1 MSNTITGSIF
11 GQIIDRVVSASQN
24 DFEESGVD
32 QQTLQEMREPAD
44 RMVELRGCVVFSTLL
59 APGCRRARDGRKSGV
74 GWAGRSR
81 RTLRRSGGEGGAA
94 TLYLPAFRLFY
105 TSFRPRSTCA
115 NLISASAPR
124 DCITSIFSL
133 HFTVATRANLLQ
145 IWQKKLS
152 ALHVAQMPWDPAPPP
167 PMQIS
172 NPPTVPSNDSK
183 NMQQQ
188 MQPPASQP
196 APYSQNAQPNPR
208 VKQEPGYPPSMQ
220 NYQMN
225 GYGAM
230 NGTNIAQQR
239 AAQLLQQNFGDQ
251 ANASIASAYPQNNV
265 GLPGQQQRPMN
276 LQMPPNRQQQA
287 QHPAQHS
294 PQQQQ
299 QQGPPSQQ
307 NPQQHQNSVYAAQTD
322 GAGDADLAD
331 WQALVASRR
340 AEAAADS
347 SAMHAADGMLRAQF
361 EQRMDVIESGLM
373 QPLENL
379 PSAKGKKRGTAP
391 SSRAATSSIP
401 QLDGELGLED
411 EAKPEEND
419 DEAINSDLDDS
430 DEEQIQGEEEDGPQG
445 DTMICTYD
453 KVQRVKNKWKCTLKD
468 GILSTGGKDYLFHK
482 AQGEFEW

>member
-1 MSNTITGSIF
+1 MSNTITGAIF
-11 GQIIDRVVSASQN
+11 GQIIERVVVASQN

-32 QQTLQEMREPAD
+32 QQTLQEMKE
-44 RMVELRGCVVFSTLL
+44 
-59 APGCRRARDGRKSGV
+59 
-74 GWAGRSR
+74 
-81 RTLRRSGGEGGAA
+81 
-94 TLYLPAFRLFY
+94 
-105 TSFRPRSTCA
+105 
-115 NLISASAPR
+115 
-124 DCITSIFSL
+124 
-133 HFTVATRANLLQ
+133 

-172 NPPTVPSNDSK
+172 NPPTVPSNDSSK
-183 NMQQQ
+183 AVPQQ

-196 APYSQNAQPNPR
+196 PHQYAQNAQAGGPR
-208 VKQEPGYPPSMQ
+208 VKTEPGYPPNMS

-225 GYGAM
+225 GYGSM
-230 NGTNIAQQR
+230 NGSNIAQQR
-239 AAQLLQQNFGDQ
+239 AAQLLQQNYGDQ

-265 GLPGQQQRPMN
+265 GLPGQQHQQHQQQRPMN
-276 LQMPPNRQQQA
+276 LQMPPNRQQQQQHAA
-287 QHPAQHS
+287 QHPPQQ

-299 QQGPPSQQ
+299 QQGPPSQ
-307 NPQQHQNSVYAAQTD
+307 NPHQQQSSVYAAQTD

-331 WQALVASRR
+331 WKALVASRR
-340 AEAAADS
+340 AEAAGDLG
-347 SAMHAADGMLRAQF
+347 AMHAADGMLRAQF

-373 QPLENL
+373 QPLEEL
-379 PSAKGKKRGTAP
+379 PSSKGKGKKRRSAAALARATAAA
-391 SSRAATSSIP
+391 SSSSSSVIP
-401 QLDGELGLED
+401 QLDGELGVD
-411 EAKPEEND
+411 DDAKPEEND

>member
-11 GQIIDRVVSASQN
+11 GQIIERVVLASQN

-32 QQTLQEMREPAD
+32 QQTLQEMKE
-44 RMVELRGCVVFSTLL
+44 
-59 APGCRRARDGRKSGV
+59 
-74 GWAGRSR
+74 
-81 RTLRRSGGEGGAA
+81 
-94 TLYLPAFRLFY
+94 
-105 TSFRPRSTCA
+105 
-115 NLISASAPR
+115 
-124 DCITSIFSL
+124 
-133 HFTVATRANLLQ
+133 

-152 ALHVAQMPWDPAPPP
+152 GLHVAQMPWDPAPAP

-172 NPPTVPSNDSK
+172 NPPTVPSNDSSK
-183 NMQQQ
+183 AVPQQ

-196 APYSQNAQPNPR
+196 PHQYAQNAQAGGPR
-208 VKQEPGYPPSMQ
+208 VKTEPGYPPNIP

-225 GYGAM
+225 GYGSM
-230 NGTNIAQQR
+230 NGSNIAQQR

-287 QHPAQHS
+287 QHAAQHS
-294 PQQQQ
+294 PQQPQ
-299 QQGPPSQQ
+299 QQGPPSQ
-307 NPQQHQNSVYAAQTD
+307 NPQQHQSSVYAAQTD

-331 WQALVASRR
+331 WKALVASRR
-340 AEAAADS
+340 AEAAGDL

-373 QPLENL
+373 QPLEEL
-379 PSAKGKKRGTAP
+379 PSSKGKGKKRRGVPLASAAAG
-391 SSRAATSSIP
+391 SSVIP
-401 QLDGELGLED
+401 QLDGETGLED
-411 EAKPEEND
+411 DAKVEEND